1 MKINYKEKSTV
12 EIINFYNSKKISVN
26 NIEKIYVG
34 FKVFLFLKM
43 YYLKI
48 KTNEGEVLSF
58 KFDKKNKDRIKKDV
72 SKIRSIIN
80 WDKTLVNN

>member
-12 EIINFYNSKKISVN
+12 EIINFYNSKNISVN
-26 NIEKIYVG
+26 NIDKIYVG

-48 KTNEGEVLSF
+48 KT
-58 KFDKKNKDRIKKDV
+58 KDYKNKYKLLMNK
-72 SKIRSIIN
+72 SNKFPN
-80 WDKTLVNN
+80 